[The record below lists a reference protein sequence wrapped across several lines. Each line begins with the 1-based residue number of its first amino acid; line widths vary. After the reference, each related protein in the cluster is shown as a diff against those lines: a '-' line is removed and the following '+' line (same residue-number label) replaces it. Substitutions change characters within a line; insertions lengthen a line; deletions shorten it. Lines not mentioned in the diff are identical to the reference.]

1 MLTLDARAALEVVAA
16 QIDFTPVLPCGDG
29 RGFVVTSVVG
39 GTLPGTPPQR
49 RVSFIAERS
58 GERAYVL
65 SETRAPVTFTQIPQ
79 STHRLRVAAGEVVA
93 EGFAG
98 PSGSGGETAYLRWRI
113 DGVTY
118 ELDATLGRA
127 LNEAEVQQIAIALML
142 RGSSQPRAST
152 TPSGTPAGSAVA
164 LRPATHGRA
173 VWARPVRA

>member
-1 MLTLDARAALEVVAA
+1 MLTPDARAALEVVAA

-29 RGFVVTSVVG
+29 RGFVVTSVIG

-127 LNEAEVQQIAIALML
+127 LKETDVRQIAMAFML
-142 RGSSQPRAST
+142 RASAQSGAPATPPAT
-152 TPSGTPAGSAVA
+152 TSGSATP
-164 LRPATHGRA
+164 LEP
-173 VWARPVRA
+173 ARPSRRVW